1 MKSKKGRRW
10 VHKDGIPVL
19 YSPAY
24 PGGLTFALIQTPPD
38 CPIELR
44 ARIRRLREELKEKRR
59 AARVT
64 FHELKVCER
73 RLREVI
79 DELARKA
86 VLAAGEEKPTL

>member
-1 MKSKKGRRW
+1 MPTKTGRRW
-10 VHKDGIPVL
+10 SHKDGIPVR
-19 YSPAY
+19 YSPAF
-24 PGGLTFALIQTPPD
+24 PGGLTFALVPTPPD

-64 FHELKVCER
+64 FHALRVHER

-79 DELARKA
+79 DEMARKA
-86 VLAAGEEKPTL
+86 VLAVGQENSTP